1 MSKLKE
7 IENSISQL
15 SKEELAGLRKWF
27 EEFTEQAWDK
37 QIEKDIK
44 EGKLDKLSTQ
54 VISEFEAGQC
64 KEI

>member
-37 QIEKDIK
+37 QIEKDIQ

-64 KEI
+64 KEL

>member
-1 MSKLKE
+1 MSRLKD
-7 IENSISQL
+7 IENTISQL

-37 QIEKDIK
+37 QIEIDIK
-44 EGKLDKLSTQ
+44 EGKLDKLSNQ
-54 VISEFEAGQC
+54 AISEFEAGQC